1 MLNIHNIKHFTPP
14 WVIAHRGYSQN
25 FPENTLAAVQ
35 GALTA
40 GVPMIEIDVM
50 FSRDRRL
57 VVIHDASLDRTTN
70 GQGAVNDF
78 TMAELKQLDAGSWFG
93 SKFADERLPEISEVL
108 DLVNGQTRLNIEI
121 KADAY
126 EPHHPPDAIERQI
139 VDLVKQKNMQ
149 ESVLVSSFEID
160 ILVQVASMEDP
171 PAIALI
177 SKTPASKRIVDICSH
192 LKMFSWHPN
201 QLMVTSRQV
210 KRMHAAGLRVFPYNV
225 DSFEDYKQM
234 IDLKVDGVI
243 TNDPVLAGQWARMRN
258 AA

>member
-35 GALTA
+35 AALTA

-93 SKFADERLPEISEVL
+93 SKFADERLPEMSEVL
-108 DLVNGQTRLNIEI
+108 DLVNGQAQLNIEI

-149 ESVLVSSFEID
+149 DSVLISSFEID
-160 ILVQVASMEDP
+160 ILVQIASMEDP